1 MKRFIKCLCAAAVLS
16 AVLLTA
22 CANGNGTANSV
33 NADTGGSDVTVTING
48 NAVGFDQPPV
58 IVDGRTLVPLRAI
71 FEALGATVDWN
82 GDTQTVTSTRNNT
95 TVLLTIGINTMAKND
110 KNITLDVPAQLIN
123 DRTLVPVRAIAESFD
138 CTVDWNGDTQTVIIS
153 DNAAQSNHTAIELNN
168 TYTTQFGAVNAIT
181 YPQFAFDYSDN
192 WTVTTEE
199 VSKGSQSGINEEFVL
214 TNANGVT
221 VHYIDFGNLGG
232 SGKSIVQYEVT
243 KAADSQFTAGYMETD
258 TGVKNLADEW
268 GNFMVGEV
276 KAVGEYDMTTGEL
289 MPADGKVS
297 YAVMPNSYIG
307 THEAAGL
314 TGYYEEFATEY
325 GNYLLFAE
333 ASDNGFSEQ
342 DKQEV
347 IRILSSFRRISE
359 NL

>member
-22 CANGNGTANSV
+22 CANEDVENS
-33 NADTGGSDVTVTING
+33 TINPHTTG
-48 NAVGFDQPPV
+48 
-58 IVDGRTLVPLRAI
+58 
-71 FEALGATVDWN
+71 ETVS
-82 GDTQTVTSTRNNT
+82 TSTDET
-95 TVLLTIGINTMAKND
+95 TVKTDSEDI
-110 KNITLDVPAQLIN
+110 P
-123 DRTLVPVRAIAESFD
+123 
-138 CTVDWNGDTQTVIIS
+138 
-153 DNAAQSNHTAIELNN
+153 ELNN

-243 KAADSQFTAGYMETD
+243 KAADSQFTAGYVETD

-276 KAVGEYDMTTGEL
+276 KAVGEYDMATGEL

-314 TGYYEEFATEY
+314 TGYYEEFVTEY